1 MRRPYA
7 NSLTVACRT
16 MKLILLGTSGYH
28 PSQSRH
34 TACLLLPACGAML
47 DAGTGMFRAG
57 QFLETPTLDI
67 FLSHAHLDHVV
78 GLTYLFSVHTQHRL
92 ERVTVHAEPD
102 KLAAVREHLFSE
114 GLFPGRPAMELRA
127 LEGEVVL
134 PDGAR
139 VGHFPLEHQ
148 GGSRG
153 FRLDWPDRSM
163 AYVTDTTADP
173 QAPYVEHLR
182 GVDLLVHECYATDEQ
197 AEWARRVGHSHTTA
211 VAQVARQAG
220 AGRLILVH
228 INPLAP
234 EVDPIGLDAARAV
247 FERTELGRDLMEIE
261 F

>member
-1 MRRPYA
+1 
-7 NSLTVACRT
+7 
-16 MKLILLGTSGYH
+16 MKLILLGTGGYH

-57 QFLETPTLDI
+57 QYLETPTLDI

-78 GLTYLFSVHTQHRL
+78 GLTYLFSVHALHPL
-92 ERVTVHAEPD
+92 ERVTLHAEPD

-114 GLFPGRPAMELRA
+114 GLFPGRPAMEFCA
-127 LEGEVVL
+127 LKPEIVL
-134 PDGAR
+134 PNAAR
-139 VGHFPLEHQ
+139 LRHFPLVHQ

-163 AYVTDTTADP
+163 AYVTDTTADLL
-173 QAPYVEHLR
+173 APYVEHLR
-182 GVDLLVHECYATDEQ
+182 DVDLLVHECYAADDQT
-197 AEWARRVGHSHTTA
+197 EWARQVGHSHTTA
-211 VAQVARQAG
+211 VAQVARHVG
-220 AGRLILVH
+220 AKRLILVH

-234 EVDPIGLDAARAV
+234 ADDPVGLNAARAV
-247 FERTELGRDLMEIE
+247 FARTEIGHDLMEIE

>member
-1 MRRPYA
+1 
-7 NSLTVACRT
+7 
-16 MKLILLGTSGYH
+16 MKLILLGTGGYH
-28 PSQSRH
+28 PSDMRH

-57 QFLETPTLDI
+57 RFLETPTLDI

-78 GLTYLFSVHTQHRL
+78 GLTYLFSVRALHRL

-102 KLAAVREHLFSE
+102 KLAAVHEHLFAE
-114 GLFPGRPAMELRA
+114 RLFPGRPAMELRP
-127 LEGEVVL
+127 LQSEIVL

-139 VGHFPLEHQ
+139 VRHFPLIHQ
-148 GGSRG
+148 GGVRG
-153 FRLDWPDRSM
+153 FRLDWPDRSL

-173 QAPYVEHLR
+173 LAHYVAHVR
-182 GVDLLVHECYATDEQ
+182 GVDLLVHECYAADDQ
-197 AEWARRVGHSHTTA
+197 AEWARQVGHSHTTA

-220 AGRLILVH
+220 AKRLLLVH

-234 EVDPIGLDAARAV
+234 AGDPIGLDAARAV
-247 FERTELGRDLMEIE
+247 FGQTEVGYDLMEIE